1 MGVNGG
7 GAGVG
12 EFFTINP
19 NLKIKN
25 KNKNNYWRDGGG
37 GGGWVGGGGMGGRK
51 DGWTDEQAQPNLPL
65 QLLQSIN
72 VQVMQVMSLT
82 SSIYDHFIF

>member
-1 MGVNGG
+1 MN
-7 GAGVG
+7 
-12 EFFTINP
+12 FFTMNP

-25 KNKNNYWRDGGG
+25 KNRKIIGGTGAGGG
-37 GGGWVGGGGMGGRK
+37 GGMRGRK
-51 DGWTDEQAQPNLPL
+51 DGWTDEQAQPILPL

-72 VQVMQVMSLT
+72 VQVMQVISLT